1 MISYENFLHV
11 SSTNHKTQG
20 SCMSVRPILEVAL
33 AMTPVYAPTANVG
46 VAVIMLCKGE
56 AGARGAFDAADVL
69 KQACN
74 V

>member
-1 MISYENFLHV
+1 
-11 SSTNHKTQG
+11 
-20 SCMSVRPILEVAL
+20 MSVRPILEVAL